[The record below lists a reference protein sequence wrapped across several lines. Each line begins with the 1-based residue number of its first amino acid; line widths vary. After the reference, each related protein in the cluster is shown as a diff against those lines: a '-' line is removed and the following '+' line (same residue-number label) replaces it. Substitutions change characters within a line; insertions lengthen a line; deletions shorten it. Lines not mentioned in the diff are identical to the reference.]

1 MKQQATYRIF
11 GAVENVEIGSA
22 KIETN
27 DPVADIHISV
37 FVKNGIV
44 DRYRVTAYEPSL
56 VAIAQSLRH
65 GQQICVAGRIRGGVN
80 ERGYYNYYLT
90 AQAILVEPAVV
101 PRKQEETPSRGSSS
115 VPPSGSH
122 PSELGY
128 GTPAAKTSGNLADED
143 IPF

>member
-65 GQQICVAGRIRGGVN
+65 GQQICVAGRIRGN

-90 AQAILVEPAVV
+90 AQAILVEPKIDA
-101 PRKQEETPSRGSSS
+101 PSRQEDPPSRGSSS